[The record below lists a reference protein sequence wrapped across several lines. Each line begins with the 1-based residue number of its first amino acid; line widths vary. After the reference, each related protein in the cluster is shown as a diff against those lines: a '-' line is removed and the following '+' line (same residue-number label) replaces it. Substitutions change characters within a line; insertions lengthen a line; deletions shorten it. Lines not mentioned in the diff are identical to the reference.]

1 MSDHHETAKLTRN
14 QQLVF
19 DALSDSKTPLSA
31 YTLLDKLR
39 ESGFRAPLQ
48 VYRALEKL
56 IENGQVHRLESLNS
70 FVACQHSNCDQN
82 KTVAFTICDACDRV
96 SEFTD
101 AELSSLVQSISTESH
116 FKLENSVVELRGKCE
131 DCADAEPP
139 H

>member
-19 DALSDSKTPLSA
+19 DALSDAKTPLSA
-31 YTLLDKLR
+31 YTLLDQLR
-39 ESGFRAPLQ
+39 SSGFRAPLQ

-56 IENGQVHRLESLNS
+56 INNGQVHRLESLNS

-82 KTVAFTICDACDRV
+82 KTIAFTICDTCDRV

-101 AELSSLVQSISTESH
+101 AELSGLLQSISDNSH

-131 DCADAEPP
+131 DCAATEPRQ
-139 H
+139 

>member
-1 MSDHHETAKLTRN
+1 MSEHHETAKLTRN

-31 YTLLDKLR
+31 YTLLDQLR
-39 ESGFRAPLQ
+39 SSGFRAPLQ

-56 IENGQVHRLESLNS
+56 IDNGQVHRLESLNS
-70 FVACQHSNCDQN
+70 FVACQHSNCGQH
-82 KTVAFTICDACDRV
+82 KTIAFTICDSCDRV

-101 AELSSLVQSISTESH
+101 SQLSNLLQSISADSH

-131 DCADAEPP
+131 QCAELKPQQ
-139 H
+139 